1 MVDGSDNTLQ
11 EEKVLS
17 NQLVMI
23 DGCRPV
29 SMIESM
35 SNKNSDDITNAEL
48 AKLIE
53 SVAVNLVSLQEK
65 VTAFQENVEQ
75 RFDKI
80 EGRLDRAEE
89 AVVTKTYL
97 DIRLEKIDAGAFTSD
112 EKKSVLDTVKLI
124 NDRWGE
130 DETGTKHITLTREEY
145 EAASRVQGFPNR
157 FVGIPLIDIE

>member
-1 MVDGSDNTLQ
+1 MVVPEYDGGKSVN
-11 EEKVLS
+11 EKINVKT
-17 NQLVMI
+17 
-23 DGCRPV
+23 
-29 SMIESM
+29 M
-35 SNKNSDDITNAEL
+35 SNNSQDDITNAEL

-75 RFDKI
+75 RFQRI
-80 EGRLDRAEE
+80 EDT
-89 AVVTKTYL
+89 VVTKTYL
-97 DIRLEKIDAGAFTSD
+97 DIRLEKIEAGAFTPD

-145 EAASRVQGFPNR
+145 DMLMESVRLPNR
-157 FVGIPLIDIE
+157 FLKPEMIEVE

>member
-1 MVDGSDNTLQ
+1 
-11 EEKVLS
+11 
-17 NQLVMI
+17 
-23 DGCRPV
+23 
-29 SMIESM
+29 
-35 SNKNSDDITNAEL
+35 
-48 AKLIE
+48 

-89 AVVTKTYL
+89 AEITKTYL
-97 DIRLEKIDAGAFTSD
+97 DIRLEKIEAGTFTPD

-124 NDRWGE
+124 NYRWGE

-145 EAASRVQGFPNR
+145 DMLMESVRLPNR
-157 FVGIPLIDIE
+157 FLKPEMIEVE